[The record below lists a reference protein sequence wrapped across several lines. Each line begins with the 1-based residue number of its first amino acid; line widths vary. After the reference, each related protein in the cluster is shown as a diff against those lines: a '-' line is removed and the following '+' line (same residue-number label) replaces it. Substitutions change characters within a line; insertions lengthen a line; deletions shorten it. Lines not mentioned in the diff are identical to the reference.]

1 MPDRE
6 NERKEKVAIVGASA
20 DRSKYGNR
28 ALRGF
33 LAAGYE
39 VYPVNPNYEE
49 LEGVRCYPSLDALPV
64 KPDIITIYTP
74 PRVTEKLV
82 PAIAKVGAREV
93 YFNPGSENDEVKRLA
108 AEHGLNA
115 VFACSVMARAF
126 FTD

>member
-82 PAIAKVGAREV
+82 SAIAKVGAREV

-108 AEHGLNA
+108 AEYGLNA